1 MKKKKVTIQ
10 EIIKEICKWQRKI
23 LSDKDLLESI
33 AVYLFLKNEY
43 EKNDR
48 NNLVFQFVFR
58 SFYGM
63 DRAGLYPR
71 LKERFFKLLER
82 KEDRLEIILREL
94 YKIPNRN
101 NQHTVQFVFA
111 TKLLHTLDDRN
122 PIFDF
127 RVAKVIE
134 ENVRGASGDKK
145 IEFSIKLYEYLK
157 CVHCNLLK
165 DSGIIKIIRKFKE
178 KFHVNQKQISDEKV
192 LDFIIWTLGKL
203 KSYKQR

>member
-63 DRAGLYPR
+63 DRAGLGPD
-71 LKERFFKLLER
+71 LKKRFFELLER
-82 KEDRLEIILREL
+82 KEDRLEIILRAL
-94 YKIPNRN
+94 YKIPTLRKL
-101 NQHTVQFVFA
+101 HTVQFVFA
-111 TKLLHTLDDRN
+111 TKLLHTLDDGN
-122 PIFDF
+122 PIFDAK
-127 RVAKVIE
+127 VAKVIHKT
-134 ENVRGASGDKK
+134 VTGVSGD
-145 IEFSIKLYEYLK
+145 ERIKSSLILYEYLK

-165 DSGIIKIIRKFKE
+165 DSDITKIIRKFKE